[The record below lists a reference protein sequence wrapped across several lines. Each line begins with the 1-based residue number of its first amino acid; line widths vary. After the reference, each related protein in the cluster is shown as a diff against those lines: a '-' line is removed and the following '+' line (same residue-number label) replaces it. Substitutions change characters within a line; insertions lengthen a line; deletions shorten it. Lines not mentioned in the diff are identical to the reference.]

1 MIHDVVGSITVFV
14 FQDELIETVV
24 LPHLANIDQD
34 SDSEVQPAAV
44 TLLVDLAH
52 TSQTHRCMEILE
64 LLKKV
69 GHEGEC
75 M

>member
-1 MIHDVVGSITVFV
+1 MGWGWGRY
-14 FQDELIETVV
+14 
-24 LPHLANIDQD
+24 

-69 GHEGEC
+69 GHGLGVGQVLR
-75 M
+75 

>member
-1 MIHDVVGSITVFV
+1 MGWGWGRY
-14 FQDELIETVV
+14 
-24 LPHLANIDQD
+24 

-69 GHEGEC
+69 GHEGGC